1 MRTREK
7 QTYHLLYRRSLFC
20 AETVQGECSSKEGKR
35 SFTRLDG
42 AEPQPVL
49 CKDSASERNKSLLLN
64 CRAQPVLC
72 KDNTNYSMNK
82 IKAQIK
88 CKKTPSHQQPGN
100 RPPLPLSGHAPTA
113 RGTHHPCLML
123 HTSPPS
129 APSPTALI
137 ENPEAETRSFLDFF
151 FTKQIR
157 ETDIRTTQIPT
168 FRTPLTPLRH
178 ASTPLPILQ
187 NGLSGSPQ
195 SPFHDAERAVS
206 QRERASLAVPK
217 SPSGNA
223 GQCFPRCQNHHKE
236 SKPLNI
242 NNLEKPLENRVFRI
256 RRKSRSKQPILA
268 DIRQKTRA
276 CQATPH
282 QHKNGFSHRTV
293 TAYLK
298 TATACP
304 TPVIRHK
311 KTARSR
317 YFSLLLA
324 AHNNP
329 VTDGTPAYLPWCS
342 SDTVSFLRP

>member
-1 MRTREK
+1 
-7 QTYHLLYRRSLFC
+7 
-20 AETVQGECSSKEGKR
+20 
-35 SFTRLDG
+35 
-42 AEPQPVL
+42 
-49 CKDSASERNKSLLLN
+49 
-64 CRAQPVLC
+64 
-72 KDNTNYSMNK
+72 MNK

-113 RGTHHPCLML
+113 RGTHHPCPMP

-129 APSPTALI
+129 VPTRILRT
-137 ENPEAETRSFLDFF
+137 ENPEAETCSFLDFF

-178 ASTPLPILQ
+178 ASTPLPIPP

-195 SPFHDAERAVS
+195 SPFHDAERTVS
-206 QRERASLAVPK
+206 QRERASLAMPK

-256 RRKSRSKQPILA
+256 KRKSRSKQPILA

-276 CQATPH
+276 CQVTP
-282 QHKNGFSHRTV
+282 QPHKNGFSHRTV
-293 TAYLK
+293 TEFLK
-298 TATACP
+298 SIQACP

-311 KTARSR
+311 KNSKEQV
-317 YFSLLLA
+317 LL
-324 AHNNP
+324 
-329 VTDGTPAYLPWCS
+329 PAPCCS
-342 SDTVSFLRP
+342 Q

>member
-1 MRTREK
+1 MQR
-7 QTYHLLYRRSLFC
+7 QCQVSAAARR
-20 AETVQGECSSKEGKR
+20 GKR
-35 SFTRLDG
+35 SFTRLDD
-42 AEPQPVL
+42 AEP
-49 CKDSASERNKSLLLN
+49 
-64 CRAQPVLC
+64 QPVLC

-113 RGTHHPCLML
+113 RGTHHPCPMT

-129 APSPTALI
+129 VPTRILRT
-137 ENPEAETRSFLDFF
+137 ENPEAETRCFLDFF
-151 FTKQIR
+151 FTKQNR
-157 ETDIRTTQIPT
+157 ETDIRTTQKRT

-178 ASTPLPILQ
+178 ASTPLPIPP
-187 NGLSGSPQ
+187 NGLSDSPQ

-206 QRERASLAVPK
+206 QRERASLAMPK

-223 GQCFPRCQNHHKE
+223 EQCFPRCQKHYKGN
-236 SKPLNI
+236 KPLNI

-256 RRKSRSKQPILA
+256 KRKSRSKQPILA

-311 KTARSR
+311 KNSKEQV
-317 YFSLLLA
+317 LL
-324 AHNNP
+324 
-329 VTDGTPAYLPWCS
+329 PAPCCS
-342 SDTVSFLRP
+342 Q

>member
-1 MRTREK
+1 MVPN
-7 QTYHLLYRRSLFC
+7 RSLSY
-20 AETVQGECSSKEGKR
+20 AKTVQGECSSKEGKR

-49 CKDSASERNKSLLLN
+49 CKD
-64 CRAQPVLC
+64 
-72 KDNTNYSMNK
+72 NTNYSMNK

-88 CKKTPSHQQPGN
+88 CKKTPSHQLPGN

-137 ENPEAETRSFLDFF
+137 ENPEAETRCFLDFF

-157 ETDIRTTQIPT
+157 ETDIRTTQKRT

-187 NGLSGSPQ
+187 NVLSGSPQ
-195 SPFHDAERAVS
+195 SPFHDAERTVS
-206 QRERASLAVPK
+206 QHERASLTVPK

-223 GQCFPRCQNHHKE
+223 GQCFPRCQKHYKGN
-236 SKPLNI
+236 KPLNI

-304 TPVIRHK
+304 IPVIRHK

>member
-1 MRTREK
+1 M
-7 QTYHLLYRRSLFC
+7 
-20 AETVQGECSSKEGKR
+20 
-35 SFTRLDG
+35 
-42 AEPQPVL
+42 P
-49 CKDSASERNKSLLLN
+49 
-64 CRAQPVLC
+64 
-72 KDNTNYSMNK
+72 
-82 IKAQIK
+82 
-88 CKKTPSHQQPGN
+88 
-100 RPPLPLSGHAPTA
+100 
-113 RGTHHPCLML
+113 

-129 APSPTALI
+129 APSSTALI

-178 ASTPLPILQ
+178 ASTPLPIHQ
-187 NGLSGSPQ
+187 KGFSGSPQ

-206 QRERASLAVPK
+206 QHERASLAVPK

-223 GQCFPRCQNHHKE
+223 EQRIPRCQKHYKE
-236 SKPLNI
+236 NKPLNI

-256 RRKSRSKQPILA
+256 RRKSRSKQLILA

-276 CQATPH
+276 CRATPKPR
-282 QHKNGFSHRTV
+282 KNDSSHRTV
-293 TAYLK
+293 PAFSK
-298 TATACP
+298 SVQMCP
-304 TPVIRHK
+304 TLIIRHK

>member
-7 QTYHLLYRRSLFC
+7 QTYHLLSRRSLFR
-20 AETVQGECSSKEGKR
+20 AKTVQGECSSKEGKR
-35 SFTRLDG
+35 SFTRLDD
-42 AEPQPVL
+42 AEP
-49 CKDSASERNKSLLLN
+49 
-64 CRAQPVLC
+64 QPVLC

-88 CKKTPSHQQPGN
+88 CKKTPSHQLPGN
-100 RPPLPLSGHAPTA
+100 RPPLPLSGHAPNA
-113 RGTHHPCLML
+113 RGTHHACLMP

-129 APSPTALI
+129 APSHTTLT

-151 FTKQIR
+151 FTKQNR
-157 ETDIRTTQIPT
+157 ETDIRTTQKPT
-168 FRTPLTPLRH
+168 FRTPLTTLRH
-178 ASTPLPILQ
+178 ASTPLQIPQ
-187 NGLSGSPQ
+187 NRLSGSPQ
-195 SPFHDAERAVS
+195 STFHDAERTVS
-206 QRERASLAVPK
+206 QRGRASLAVPK
-217 SPSGNA
+217 SPSCNA
-223 GQCFPRCQNHHKE
+223 EQCFPRCQKHYKGN
-236 SKPLNI
+236 KPLNI

-311 KTARSR
+311 KNSKEQV
-317 YFSLLLA
+317 LL
-324 AHNNP
+324 
-329 VTDGTPAYLPWCS
+329 PAPCCS
-342 SDTVSFLRP
+342 Q

>member
-1 MRTREK
+1 
-7 QTYHLLYRRSLFC
+7 
-20 AETVQGECSSKEGKR
+20 
-35 SFTRLDG
+35 
-42 AEPQPVL
+42 
-49 CKDSASERNKSLLLN
+49 
-64 CRAQPVLC
+64 
-72 KDNTNYSMNK
+72 MNK

-88 CKKTPSHQQPGN
+88 CKKTPPHQQPGN

-129 APSPTALI
+129 VPTRILRT
-137 ENPEAETRSFLDFF
+137 ENPEAETRCFLDFF
-151 FTKQIR
+151 FTKQNR
-157 ETDIRTTQIPT
+157 ETDIRTTQKTT

-187 NGLSGSPQ
+187 NVLSGSPQ
-195 SPFHDAERAVS
+195 SPFHDAERTVS
-206 QRERASLAVPK
+206 QHERASLTVPK
-217 SPSGNA
+217 SPFCNA
-223 GQCFPRCQNHHKE
+223 EQCFPRCQKHYKWN
-236 SKPLNI
+236 KPLNI

-256 RRKSRSKQPILA
+256 KRKSRSKQPILA

>member
-1 MRTREK
+1 MQR
-7 QTYHLLYRRSLFC
+7 QCQVSAAARR
-20 AETVQGECSSKEGKR
+20 GKR
-35 SFTRLDG
+35 SFTRLDD
-42 AEPQPVL
+42 AEP
-49 CKDSASERNKSLLLN
+49 
-64 CRAQPVLC
+64 QPVLC

-88 CKKTPSHQQPGN
+88 CKKTPSHQLPGN

-157 ETDIRTTQIPT
+157 ETDIRTTQKRT

-178 ASTPLPILQ
+178 ASTPLPIPP

-206 QRERASLAVPK
+206 QRERASLAMPK

-256 RRKSRSKQPILA
+256 KRKSRSKQPILA

-276 CQATPH
+276 CQVTP
-282 QHKNGFSHRTV
+282 QPHKNGFSHRTV
-293 TAYLK
+293 TEFLK
-298 TATACP
+298 SIQACP

-311 KTARSR
+311 KNSKEQV
-317 YFSLLLA
+317 LL
-324 AHNNP
+324 
-329 VTDGTPAYLPWCS
+329 PAPCCS
-342 SDTVSFLRP
+342 Q

>member
-1 MRTREK
+1 M
-7 QTYHLLYRRSLFC
+7 
-20 AETVQGECSSKEGKR
+20 
-35 SFTRLDG
+35 
-42 AEPQPVL
+42 
-49 CKDSASERNKSLLLN
+49 
-64 CRAQPVLC
+64 PVLC

-151 FTKQIR
+151 FTEQIR
-157 ETDIRTTQIPT
+157 ETDILTTQKTI

-187 NGLSGSPQ
+187 NVLSGSPQ
-195 SPFHDAERAVS
+195 SQFHDAERTVS
-206 QRERASLAVPK
+206 QHERASLTVPK

-223 GQCFPRCQNHHKE
+223 GQCFPRCQNRHKE

-256 RRKSRSKQPILA
+256 RRKSRSKQFTLA

-276 CQATPH
+276 CQVTP
-282 QHKNGFSHRTV
+282 QPHKNGFSHHTV
-293 TAYLK
+293 TACPK

-317 YFSLLLA
+317 YVSLLLA

-329 VTDGTPAYLPWCS
+329 VTDGTAAYLPWCS

>member
-1 MRTREK
+1 MQRQCQVSAAARRGK
-7 QTYHLLYRRSLFC
+7 Q
-20 AETVQGECSSKEGKR
+20 
-35 SFTRLDG
+35 SFTRLDD
-42 AEPQPVL
+42 AEP
-49 CKDSASERNKSLLLN
+49 
-64 CRAQPVLC
+64 QPVLC

-113 RGTHHPCLML
+113 RGTHHPCPMT

-129 APSPTALI
+129 VPTRILRT
-137 ENPEAETRSFLDFF
+137 ENPEAETRCFLDFF
-151 FTKQIR
+151 FTKQNR
-157 ETDIRTTQIPT
+157 ETDIRTTQKRT

-178 ASTPLPILQ
+178 ASTPLPIPP
-187 NGLSGSPQ
+187 NGLSDSPQ

-206 QRERASLAVPK
+206 QRERASLAMPK

-223 GQCFPRCQNHHKE
+223 EQCFPRCQKHYKGN
-236 SKPLNI
+236 KPLNI

-256 RRKSRSKQPILA
+256 KRKSRSKQPILA

-311 KTARSR
+311 KNSKEQV
-317 YFSLLLA
+317 LL
-324 AHNNP
+324 
-329 VTDGTPAYLPWCS
+329 PAPCCS
-342 SDTVSFLRP
+342 Q

>member
-1 MRTREK
+1 
-7 QTYHLLYRRSLFC
+7 
-20 AETVQGECSSKEGKR
+20 
-35 SFTRLDG
+35 
-42 AEPQPVL
+42 
-49 CKDSASERNKSLLLN
+49 
-64 CRAQPVLC
+64 
-72 KDNTNYSMNK
+72 MNK

-88 CKKTPSHQQPGN
+88 CKKTPSHQLPGN

-113 RGTHHPCLML
+113 RGTHHPCLMP

-129 APSPTALI
+129 FPSHTALI

-157 ETDIRTTQIPT
+157 ETDILTTQKRT

-178 ASTPLPILQ
+178 ASTPLPIPP

-195 SPFHDAERAVS
+195 SPFHDAARTVS
-206 QRERASLAVPK
+206 QHERASLTVPK

-223 GQCFPRCQNHHKE
+223 GQCFPRCQKHYKGN
-236 SKPLNI
+236 KPLNI

>member
-7 QTYHLLYRRSLFC
+7 QTYHLLSRRSLFC
-20 AETVQGECSSKEGKR
+20 AKTVPASAMRACSQIAERSLSYAKTVQGECSSKAGKR

-42 AEPQPVL
+42 AEPM
-49 CKDSASERNKSLLLN
+49 
-64 CRAQPVLC
+64 PVLC

-88 CKKTPSHQQPGN
+88 CKKTPSHQLPGSH
-100 RPPLPLSGHAPTA
+100 PPLPLSGHAPTA

-129 APSPTALI
+129 APSPTTLI
-137 ENPEAETRSFLDFF
+137 ENPEAETRCFLDFF
-151 FTKQIR
+151 FTKQNR
-157 ETDIRTTQIPT
+157 ETDILTTQKRT

-178 ASTPLPILQ
+178 ASTPLPIHQ
-187 NGLSGSPQ
+187 KGFSGSPQ

-206 QRERASLAVPK
+206 QRERASLTVPK

-293 TAYLK
+293 TEFLK
-298 TATACP
+298 SIQACR

>member
-1 MRTREK
+1 M
-7 QTYHLLYRRSLFC
+7 
-20 AETVQGECSSKEGKR
+20 
-35 SFTRLDG
+35 
-42 AEPQPVL
+42 PVL
-49 CKDSASERNKSLLLN
+49 CRDSASERNKSLLLN
-64 CRAQPVLC
+64 CRVQPVLC
-72 KDNTNYSMNK
+72 KDNINYSMNK

-187 NGLSGSPQ
+187 NVLSGSPQ
-195 SPFHDAERAVS
+195 SPFHDAERTVS
-206 QRERASLAVPK
+206 QRERASLTVPK
-217 SPSGNA
+217 SPFCNA
-223 GQCFPRCQNHHKE
+223 EQCFPRCQKHYKGN
-236 SKPLNI
+236 KPLNI

-256 RRKSRSKQPILA
+256 RRKSRSKQFTLA

-276 CQATPH
+276 CQVTP
-282 QHKNGFSHRTV
+282 QPHKNGFSHRTV

-311 KTARSR
+311 KNSKEQV
-317 YFSLLLA
+317 LL
-324 AHNNP
+324 
-329 VTDGTPAYLPWCS
+329 PAPCCS
-342 SDTVSFLRP
+342 Q

>member
-1 MRTREK
+1 
-7 QTYHLLYRRSLFC
+7 
-20 AETVQGECSSKEGKR
+20 
-35 SFTRLDG
+35 
-42 AEPQPVL
+42 
-49 CKDSASERNKSLLLN
+49 
-64 CRAQPVLC
+64 
-72 KDNTNYSMNK
+72 MNK

-88 CKKTPSHQQPGN
+88 CKKTPLHQLPGN

-123 HTSPPS
+123 HTSTPS
-129 APSPTALI
+129 APSPTTLI
-137 ENPEAETRSFLDFF
+137 ENPEAKTRCFLDFF
-151 FTKQIR
+151 FTKQNR
-157 ETDIRTTQIPT
+157 ETDIRTTQKRT

-178 ASTPLPILQ
+178 ASTPLPIPP

-195 SPFHDAERAVS
+195 SPFHDAERTVS
-206 QRERASLAVPK
+206 QHERASLTVPK
-217 SPSGNA
+217 SPFCNA
-223 GQCFPRCQNHHKE
+223 GQCFPRCQKHYKGN
-236 SKPLNI
+236 KPLNI

>member
-1 MRTREK
+1 
-7 QTYHLLYRRSLFC
+7 
-20 AETVQGECSSKEGKR
+20 
-35 SFTRLDG
+35 
-42 AEPQPVL
+42 
-49 CKDSASERNKSLLLN
+49 
-64 CRAQPVLC
+64 
-72 KDNTNYSMNK
+72 MNK

-129 APSPTALI
+129 APSPTTLT

-168 FRTPLTPLRH
+168 FRTPLTPLHH
-178 ASTPLPILQ
+178 ASTPLPIPL

-195 SPFHDAERAVS
+195 RPFHDAERTVS
-206 QRERASLAVPK
+206 QHERASLAVPK

-223 GQCFPRCQNHHKE
+223 EQRIPRCQKHHKE
-236 SKPLNI
+236 NKPLNI

-317 YFSLLLA
+317 YLSLLLA

>member
-1 MRTREK
+1 
-7 QTYHLLYRRSLFC
+7 
-20 AETVQGECSSKEGKR
+20 
-35 SFTRLDG
+35 
-42 AEPQPVL
+42 
-49 CKDSASERNKSLLLN
+49 
-64 CRAQPVLC
+64 
-72 KDNTNYSMNK
+72 
-82 IKAQIK
+82 
-88 CKKTPSHQQPGN
+88 
-100 RPPLPLSGHAPTA
+100 
-113 RGTHHPCLML
+113 ML

-129 APSPTALI
+129 VPSHTALT

-151 FTKQIR
+151 FTKQNR
-157 ETDIRTTQIPT
+157 ETDIRTTQKPT
-168 FRTPLTPLRH
+168 FRTPPTPLRH
-178 ASTPLPILQ
+178 ASTPLPIPQ

-217 SPSGNA
+217 SPTGNA
-223 GQCFPRCQNHHKE
+223 GQYFPHCQKHHKE

-242 NNLEKPLENRVFRI
+242 NNLEKPLKNRVFRI
-256 RRKSRSKQPILA
+256 KRKSQSKQPILA

-276 CQATPH
+276 CQATP
-282 QHKNGFSHRTV
+282 QPHKNSFSHRTV
-293 TAYLK
+293 TAFLK
-298 TATACP
+298 SIQACR

-324 AHNNP
+324 AHNNS

>member
-1 MRTREK
+1 M
-7 QTYHLLYRRSLFC
+7 
-20 AETVQGECSSKEGKR
+20 
-35 SFTRLDG
+35 
-42 AEPQPVL
+42 
-49 CKDSASERNKSLLLN
+49 
-64 CRAQPVLC
+64 PVLC

-178 ASTPLPILQ
+178 ASTPLPIPP

-206 QRERASLAVPK
+206 QRERASLTVPK
-217 SPSGNA
+217 SPFCNA
-223 GQCFPRCQNHHKE
+223 GQCFPRCQKHYKGN
-236 SKPLNI
+236 KPLNI

-268 DIRQKTRA
+268 DIRQKTRV

-311 KTARSR
+311 KNSKEQV
-317 YFSLLLA
+317 LL
-324 AHNNP
+324 
-329 VTDGTPAYLPWCS
+329 PAPCCS
-342 SDTVSFLRP
+342 Q

>member
-1 MRTREK
+1 
-7 QTYHLLYRRSLFC
+7 
-20 AETVQGECSSKEGKR
+20 
-35 SFTRLDG
+35 
-42 AEPQPVL
+42 
-49 CKDSASERNKSLLLN
+49 
-64 CRAQPVLC
+64 
-72 KDNTNYSMNK
+72 MNK

-100 RPPLPLSGHAPTA
+100 RPPLPMSSHAPTA

-129 APSPTALI
+129 APSHTALT

-157 ETDIRTTQIPT
+157 ETDILTTQKTT
-168 FRTPLTPLRH
+168 FRTPLTPLHH
-178 ASTPLPILQ
+178 ASTPLPIHQ
-187 NGLSGSPQ
+187 KGFSGSPQ
-195 SPFHDAERAVS
+195 SPFHDAERTVS
-206 QRERASLAVPK
+206 QHERASLTVPK
-217 SPSGNA
+217 SPFCNA
-223 GQCFPRCQNHHKE
+223 EQCFPRCQKHYKGN
-236 SKPLNI
+236 KPLNI

-298 TATACP
+298 TATACR

>member
-1 MRTREK
+1 M
-7 QTYHLLYRRSLFC
+7 
-20 AETVQGECSSKEGKR
+20 
-35 SFTRLDG
+35 
-42 AEPQPVL
+42 PVL
-49 CKDSASERNKSLLLN
+49 CKDSASERNESLLLN

-88 CKKTPSHQQPGN
+88 CKKTPSHQRPGN

-178 ASTPLPILQ
+178 ASTPLPIPP

-195 SPFHDAERAVS
+195 SPFHDAERTVS
-206 QRERASLAVPK
+206 QHERASLTVPK
-217 SPSGNA
+217 SPFCNA
-223 GQCFPRCQNHHKE
+223 EQCFPRCQKHYKGN
-236 SKPLNI
+236 KPLNI
-242 NNLEKPLENRVFRI
+242 NNLERPLENRVFRI
-256 RRKSRSKQPILA
+256 KRKSRSKQPILA

-293 TAYLK
+293 TEYLK

>member
-1 MRTREK
+1 
-7 QTYHLLYRRSLFC
+7 
-20 AETVQGECSSKEGKR
+20 
-35 SFTRLDG
+35 
-42 AEPQPVL
+42 
-49 CKDSASERNKSLLLN
+49 
-64 CRAQPVLC
+64 
-72 KDNTNYSMNK
+72 MNK

-113 RGTHHPCLML
+113 RGTHHPCLMP

-129 APSPTALI
+129 FPSHTALT
-137 ENPEAETRSFLDFF
+137 ENPEAETRCFLDFF
-151 FTKQIR
+151 FTEQNR
-157 ETDIRTTQIPT
+157 ETDILTTQKPT
-168 FRTPLTPLRH
+168 FRTPPTPLRH
-178 ASTPLPILQ
+178 ASTPLPIPQ

-223 GQCFPRCQNHHKE
+223 GQYFPHRQKHHKE

-242 NNLEKPLENRVFRI
+242 NNLEKTLKNRVFRI
-256 RRKSRSKQPILA
+256 KRKSQSKQPILA
-268 DIRQKTRA
+268 DIRKKTRA
-276 CQATPH
+276 CRATPKPR
-282 QHKNGFSHRTV
+282 KNGSSHRTV
-293 TAYLK
+293 PAFPK
-298 TATACP
+298 SVQMCP
-304 TPVIRHK
+304 TLIIRHK

-317 YFSLLLA
+317 YVSLLLA

-329 VTDGTPAYLPWCS
+329 VTDGTAAYLPWCS

>member
-1 MRTREK
+1 
-7 QTYHLLYRRSLFC
+7 
-20 AETVQGECSSKEGKR
+20 
-35 SFTRLDG
+35 
-42 AEPQPVL
+42 
-49 CKDSASERNKSLLLN
+49 
-64 CRAQPVLC
+64 
-72 KDNTNYSMNK
+72 
-82 IKAQIK
+82 
-88 CKKTPSHQQPGN
+88 
-100 RPPLPLSGHAPTA
+100 
-113 RGTHHPCLML
+113 ML

-129 APSPTALI
+129 VPTRILRT
-137 ENPEAETRSFLDFF
+137 ENPEAETRCFLDFF

-178 ASTPLPILQ
+178 ASTPLPIPP

-195 SPFHDAERAVS
+195 SPFHDAERTVS
-206 QRERASLAVPK
+206 QHERASLTVPK

-242 NNLEKPLENRVFRI
+242 NNLGKPLENRVFRI

-276 CQATPH
+276 CQVTP
-282 QHKNGFSHRTV
+282 QPHKNGFSHR
-293 TAYLK
+293 

>member
-1 MRTREK
+1 M
-7 QTYHLLYRRSLFC
+7 
-20 AETVQGECSSKEGKR
+20 
-35 SFTRLDG
+35 
-42 AEPQPVL
+42 
-49 CKDSASERNKSLLLN
+49 
-64 CRAQPVLC
+64 PVLC

-129 APSPTALI
+129 APSPTALT

-187 NGLSGSPQ
+187 NVLSGSPQ

-293 TAYLK
+293 TEFLK
-298 TATACP
+298 SIQACR

>member
-1 MRTREK
+1 
-7 QTYHLLYRRSLFC
+7 
-20 AETVQGECSSKEGKR
+20 
-35 SFTRLDG
+35 
-42 AEPQPVL
+42 
-49 CKDSASERNKSLLLN
+49 
-64 CRAQPVLC
+64 
-72 KDNTNYSMNK
+72 MNK

-88 CKKTPSHQQPGN
+88 CKKTPPHQLPGSH
-100 RPPLPLSGHAPTA
+100 PPLPLYGHAPTA

-129 APSPTALI
+129 VPSSTALT

-157 ETDIRTTQIPT
+157 ETDILTTQKTT
-168 FRTPLTPLRH
+168 FRAPLTPLRH

-187 NGLSGSPQ
+187 NVLSGSPQ

-206 QRERASLAVPK
+206 QRERASLTVPK
-217 SPSGNA
+217 SPFCNA
-223 GQCFPRCQNHHKE
+223 EQCFPRCQNHYKE

-242 NNLEKPLENRVFRI
+242 NNLEKSLENRIFRI

-276 CQATPH
+276 CQVTP
-282 QHKNGFSHRTV
+282 QPHKNGFSHRTV
-293 TAYLK
+293 TEFLK
-298 TATACP
+298 SIQACR